1 MIVRADGTGQIIQR
15 LAKKIIDGSNI
26 DTSASVQQ
34 EGSYLVNMET
44 VSDMLTGNYNVGLST
59 ICSNKRSGKE
69 KNTIRFGANNKNVYL
84 YLDESF
90 AGKTSTKLREYFV
103 ENPFTIVYP
112 LEKPIVTELSS
123 DEVQKILALH
133 TNKLNT
139 TIWNDQDAEM
149 QITYVADTKT
159 YIDNKMAE
167 LQALLLE
174 KGE

>member
-1 MIVRADGTGQIIQR
+1 M
-15 LAKKIIDGSNI
+15 DGSNI
-26 DTSASVQQ
+26 DASASGQQ
-34 EGSYLVNMET
+34 EGSYLVNVEM

-90 AGKTSTKLREYFV
+90 AGKTPTELRKYFV